1 MPNLQMIPLVML
13 QLVGNSSSFV
23 LFEST
28 FPLRQKSYEPL
39 LLLKVKFGYFLDTS
53 IVSSESLNLNSSFE
67 FPNADKKKK
76 SSELVGSFSF
86 PVNEN

>member
-1 MPNLQMIPLVML
+1 MPSLQMIPLVML
-13 QLVGNSSSFV
+13 QLDGSSSSLV
-23 LFEST
+23 WFEST

-76 SSELVGSFSF
+76 SPAPLGNLSV
-86 PVNEN
+86 PVD